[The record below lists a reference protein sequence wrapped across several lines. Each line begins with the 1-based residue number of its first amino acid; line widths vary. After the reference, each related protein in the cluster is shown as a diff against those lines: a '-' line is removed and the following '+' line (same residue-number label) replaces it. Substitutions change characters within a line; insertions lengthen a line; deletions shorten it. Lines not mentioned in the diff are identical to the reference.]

1 MGCATEHYS
10 YNQNGGY
17 AFMTIGGVSI
27 ILIGG
32 IINMALILFQLLS
45 GLHYIKV
52 PFGVHKKTG
61 ILLVFCA
68 VIHGILGFLAQS

>member
-1 MGCATEHYS
+1 M
-10 YNQNGGY
+10 
-17 AFMTIGGVSI
+17 FMTIGGVSI

-32 IINMALILFQLLS
+32 LFNMALLVFQLLS

-61 ILLVFCA
+61 ILLVITSFF
-68 VIHGILGFLAQS
+68 HGLLGIISNL

>member
-1 MGCATEHYS
+1 
-10 YNQNGGY
+10 
-17 AFMTIGGVSI
+17 MTIGGVSI

-32 IINMALILFQLLS
+32 LVNLTLLLFQLLS

-61 ILLVFCA
+61 ILLVVCA
-68 VIHGILGFLAQS
+68 IIHGILGFIAQS

>member
-1 MGCATEHYS
+1 MA
-10 YNQNGGY
+10 
-17 AFMTIGGVSI
+17 IGGVSI

-32 IINMALILFQLLS
+32 IINLVLVLFQLLS
-45 GLHYIKV
+45 GLRYIKA

-68 VIHGILGFLAQS
+68 LIHGILGFFAQS